1 MTRTGP
7 DRQPPREVFEFP
19 VEMHRTPVVHHDQLV
34 GHGIEQVAV
43 VQDQH
48 DGAKK
53 LLYGNAK
60 CLIYLKI
67 KLVSGLDQLH
77 EIGALVGDQS
87 VHQARL
93 LAPGNGLHGFE
104 HAVAPEP
111 NSRQIVAE
119 FRFGGALGARPAP
132 APQLV

>member
-48 DGAKK
+48 DGAQK

-60 CLIYLKI
+60 CLMDLKI
-67 KLVSGLDQLH
+67 QLVSGLVQVH

-87 VHQARL
+87 EHQARL
-93 LAPGNGLHGFE
+93 LVNRRPRLTTFWRDPLTLDNWAR
-104 HAVAPEP
+104 
-111 NSRQIVAE
+111 S
-119 FRFGGALGARPAP
+119 ARPP
-132 APQLV
+132 AGRDRELGEH